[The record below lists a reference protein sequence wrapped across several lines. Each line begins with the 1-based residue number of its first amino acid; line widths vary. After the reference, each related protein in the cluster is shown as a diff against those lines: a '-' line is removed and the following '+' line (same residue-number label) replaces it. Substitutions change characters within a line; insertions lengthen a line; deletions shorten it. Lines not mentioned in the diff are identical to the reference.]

1 MADQTFQSLSP
12 GDRRDALEVAAS
24 RSGRRAHLL
33 EKDIWVVQT
42 LQALVEAPFG
52 RHLTFKGGTSLAKA
66 YRVVHRFSEDLDIT
80 YDIRSIAAD
89 LVADG
94 DEEALPPSRSQAQ
107 RWARQIRKRLPE
119 WVERQA
125 LPAIEDRL
133 QRAGLSAQLRV
144 EEDRLFIEYAALFEG
159 SGFVKPEVFVEFGAR
174 STGEP
179 RQERLIECDVGT
191 ALPGVTFPTAFPFVM
206 AAERTFWEK
215 ATAIH
220 VFCRQQRKRGQ
231 RLSRHWHDLVRLDDA
246 GLAEDA
252 LVNRSLAEAV
262 ARHKSMFF
270 REKDATGSWID
281 YEAAV
286 SGGLLLVPEGQ
297 ARTALADDYA
307 RMVSDG
313 MLLDDEEP
321 FSQLMDKCAHI
332 QARANGA

>member
-1 MADQTFQSLSP
+1 MAT
-12 GDRRDALEVAAS
+12 A
-24 RSGRRAHLL
+24 
-33 EKDIWVVQT
+33 
-42 LQALVEAPFG
+42 
-52 RHLTFKGGTSLAKA
+52 GGTAG
-66 YRVVHRFSEDLDIT
+66 
-80 YDIRSIAAD
+80 AAT
-89 LVADG
+89 
-94 DEEALPPSRSQAQ
+94 PPV
-107 RWARQIRKRLPE
+107 LFF
-119 WVERQA
+119 
-125 LPAIEDRL
+125 DR
-133 QRAGLSAQLRV
+133 
-144 EEDRLFIEYAALFEG
+144 
-159 SGFVKPEVFVEFGAR
+159 
-174 STGEP
+174 
-179 RQERLIECDVGT
+179 DVGT

-206 AAERTFWEK
+206 SAERTFWEK